1 MEPKKILI
9 ATPLKGDIPKSYFKT
24 SLQLATA
31 NLPGIKLDW
40 CLLDGPAV
48 HQARNE
54 LVAYAFQ
61 HKFDELIFWDKDVL
75 AEQHGEDV
83 TSGAIM
89 RLLGHDVD
97 MVCGLYSTRS
107 LKTHWHMHLIPG
119 EEADENGLQKVNRC
133 AIGFSKI
140 KMSVF
145 RRIAEKNPWRK
156 GVLVD
161 PNHPPHPVQEFFP
174 MGLQGKGTPE
184 DRLLAIKEALEQP
197 AKSHEI
203 MVQRIERLANI
214 QYDTPNVFISE
225 DYWFCDLVR
234 DAGMDI
240 HMDTLLVLGHTGK
253 MTFPIETPAL
263 LEILSEP
270 WRKEEIKAIREGLMK
285 SKTNG
290 PQA

>member
-75 AEQHGEDV
+75 AEQLGEDV

-89 RLLGHDVD
+89 RLLSHDVD

-107 LKTHWHMHLIPG
+107 LKTHWHTHLIPG

-145 RRIAEKNPWRK
+145 RRIAEKNPAEGCAGGPESPAAPRA
-156 GVLVD
+156 GVLPD
-161 PNHPPHPVQEFFP
+161 GPA
-174 MGLQGKGTPE
+174 GQGHAGGPAAGDQGGSGT
-184 DRLLAIKEALEQP
+184 
-197 AKSHEI
+197 
-203 MVQRIERLANI
+203 
-214 QYDTPNVFISE
+214 
-225 DYWFCDLVR
+225 
-234 DAGMDI
+234 AGQ
-240 HMDTLLVLGHTGK
+240 K
-253 MTFPIETPAL
+253 P
-263 LEILSEP
+263 
-270 WRKEEIKAIREGLMK
+270 
-285 SKTNG
+285 
-290 PQA
+290 

>member
-1 MEPKKILI
+1 MSHKKILI

-61 HKFDELIFWDKDVL
+61 HNFDELIFWDKDVL

-83 TSGAIM
+83 TAGAIM
-89 RLLGHDVD
+89 RLLSHDVD

-107 LKTHWHMHLIPG
+107 LKTHWHTHLIKG
-119 EEADENGLQKVNRC
+119 EEAGEDGLQKVSRC

-145 RRIAEKNPWRK
+145 KRIAEKNPWRK

-161 PNHPPHPVQEFFP
+161 PNHPPHPVAEYFP
-174 MGLQGKGTPE
+174 MGLQGEGTPE
-184 DRLLAIKEALEQP
+184 ARIKAILDALEQP

-203 MVQRIERLANI
+203 MVERIRRLATIN
-214 QYDTPNVFISE
+214 YDRPNVFISE

-234 DAGMDI
+234 DAGIDI

-270 WRKEEIKAIREGLMK
+270 WRKEEIKAIREGLIK
-285 SKTNG
+285 SKANG
-290 PQA
+290 SQN